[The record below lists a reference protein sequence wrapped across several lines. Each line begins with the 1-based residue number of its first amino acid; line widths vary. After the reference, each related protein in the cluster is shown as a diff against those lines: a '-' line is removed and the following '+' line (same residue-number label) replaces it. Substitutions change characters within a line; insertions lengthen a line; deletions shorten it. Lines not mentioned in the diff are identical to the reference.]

1 MSKLLI
7 YIGENQKFDKTK
19 TIETIKSISGG
30 VKKAREGVFIGGAVF
45 ECVYTFHEFETVV
58 RLSDDVETITVEG
71 LGEESLEFALRL
83 QSKMPMPLSVIDMDY
98 SFNLKL
104 IDFDSVAELRA
115 VIDQ

>member
-19 TIETIKSISGG
+19 TIETIKSISG
-30 VKKAREGVFIGGAVF
+30 VKKAREGVFIGAVF

-71 LGEESLEFALRL
+71 LGEDSLEFALRL

-115 VIDQ
+115 AIDQ